1 MQNLIPQKAIDDV
14 VKHTRYTDEKIRRRL
29 WLEVDRPNLL
39 SGILRHYNEKGITV
53 EEIVETSNIMLITGR
68 QTTALTLSGITSY
81 LVKNSDVMAK
91 LVEQVRHT
99 FKTDSDIKPGQV
111 SKLPYLNAVIQEG
124 FRLCPPIPGGFRRGI
139 PLGGDTVC
147 GEWIP
152 EGVSIRLIRRG
163 MRDYT

>member
-1 MQNLIPQKAIDDV
+1 MQNLIPQKTIDDV
-14 VKHTRYTDEKIRRRL
+14 VKHARYTDEKIRRRL
-29 WLEVDRPNLL
+29 CPEVDRPDFL
-39 SGILRHYNEKGITV
+39 SGILRHNDEKGITV
-53 EEIVETSNIMLITGR
+53 EKIVETSNIMLVAGR

-124 FRLCPPIPGGFRRGI
+124 FRLCPPIPDGFRRGI

-152 EGVSIRLIRRG
+152 EGVSVCLIRRG